1 MITYFK
7 LFLRN
12 LKRNKLFSIVNILG
26 LTIGFFAST
35 LIYLYVDGELSYDTF
50 HEKGD
55 QIYRINQTFIWGE
68 DTKNQFSSTGP
79 GVAYAINAEIPEVKE
94 VLRIHTPDVNP
105 ISFDWEG
112 EYKFFK
118 DELVFA
124 VDTNFFELFSFP
136 LKFGDPKTAL
146 SAPKS
151 VVLKPETSVRF
162 FGEANPMGQL
172 IEMDNGETYQI
183 TGVLEDGIPNSYLDE
198 FDLLISLNS
207 FDRIKR
213 SDDNWMWTMFETF
226 VLVEENT
233 DVAALESK
241 IQELPRKYAI
251 ETLSW
256 MGYTYDEYIAAGKE
270 WDLFLQP
277 LTNIYLSSEDVIN
290 RLSPT
295 GNFKIV
301 VALTGAAFFLIVLSC
316 INFINL
322 STARFTS
329 RAKDVAVRKVLGISK
344 WGIGR
349 RFFSESILY
358 CLVSVVIAFA
368 LIQSFIAPINQTLGT
383 QIAFSPLQSLELM
396 VFVLVLIAV
405 ISLITGFY
413 PFIFFNAFK
422 PSNALKGE
430 MRTGRK
436 GIAARN
442 GMLITQYILS
452 FVLIISSLTIYKQLN
467 YVLSKDLGFEKENL
481 LVIENVHWTGSPE
494 NFLNEIE
501 GIDGVEL
508 ASFCDGVPML
518 INQGDQFSPDRP
530 EGGSIPLNFTVAD
543 EDYVPALG
551 LDLMVGRGFDK
562 RFQTDSSGIIIN
574 ESAARAIGWAIDE
587 SIINRKITNWS
598 GEYHVIGVVK
608 NFNYWT
614 LYNPIEPF
622 AIFSEESN
630 VLGGRPITR
639 AAVKITSNDFLGVI
653 DEISA
658 KWSTFALNRPF
669 ESLELNTHFENS
681 FQSINRFGGVLAFF
695 SFLTIIIASLGLF
708 GIVVFSIEQKLK
720 EIGVRKVLGASLQ
733 SIVILFSRSYVK
745 LLLIAFAISAP
756 FGYYFME
763 NWLSDFEYRIP
774 FSPFTFAFSFV
785 ILLVI
790 SLAISI
796 FHTTKASLMNPAEV
810 LKDE

>member
-501 GIDGVEL
+501 GIDGL
-508 ASFCDGVPML
+508 RTGC
-518 INQGDQFSPDRP
+518 
-530 EGGSIPLNFTVAD
+530 
-543 EDYVPALG
+543 G
-551 LDLMVGRGFDK
+551 L
-562 RFQTDSSGIIIN
+562 
-574 ESAARAIGWAIDE
+574 
-587 SIINRKITNWS
+587 
-598 GEYHVIGVVK
+598 
-608 NFNYWT
+608 
-614 LYNPIEPF
+614 
-622 AIFSEESN
+622 
-630 VLGGRPITR
+630 
-639 AAVKITSNDFLGVI
+639 
-653 DEISA
+653 
-658 KWSTFALNRPF
+658 
-669 ESLELNTHFENS
+669 
-681 FQSINRFGGVLAFF
+681 
-695 SFLTIIIASLGLF
+695 
-708 GIVVFSIEQKLK
+708 
-720 EIGVRKVLGASLQ
+720 
-733 SIVILFSRSYVK
+733 
-745 LLLIAFAISAP
+745 
-756 FGYYFME
+756 
-763 NWLSDFEYRIP
+763 
-774 FSPFTFAFSFV
+774 
-785 ILLVI
+785 
-790 SLAISI
+790 
-796 FHTTKASLMNPAEV
+796 
-810 LKDE
+810 